1 MINEQIH
8 SYKILSLLGE
18 GGMANVYLAYDSK
31 FESEVAI
38 KILKF
43 EFVKNK
49 EIRTRFFDEAKI
61 LNELDHPNIVKV
73 KDFID
78 AGDIVAFVMEF
89 IDGKTID
96 QLVLENDYSFNE
108 LKSIFHQMI
117 SAIEYVHIEGLVHR
131 DIKPSNFIVAKNG
144 KVKLLDFGVAK
155 NISFKTND
163 PNKTLSGQIIGTPFY
178 MSPEQ
183 IISSKDLTNKSDI
196 YSLGVTLWFMVMK
209 KQPYEHITSNKE
221 LDKQIEQIPL
231 PLTYTIWDTVIQEA
245 TIKNPKKR
253 TIQSFYTVDEVSDGD
268 TIIAKTDQSK
278 KYIKILSIV
287 ALSIGIIALIG
298 TLFYLNNNLPNNQIN
313 QKMDAAITDTKDSL
327 IVKGKDSIIT
337 INESGQHKKQTG
349 IESEKVKNPKQ
360 NTDKDIDYS
369 KFEAIAETDLKVNKI
384 LIELL
389 PNSSKYRDNDK
400 KRFDDLLIFAFNN
413 FESVLPTDK
422 NSQKFINLCNL
433 KNDLYYQLNKSKI
446 EYSPKKINDICL

>member
-117 SAIEYVHIEGLVHR
+117 SAIKYVHIEGLVHR
-131 DIKPSNFIVAKNG
+131 DIKPSNFV
-144 KVKLLDFGVAK
+144 
-155 NISFKTND
+155 
-163 PNKTLSGQIIGTPFY
+163 IG
-178 MSPEQ
+178 
-183 IISSKDLTNKSDI
+183 
-196 YSLGVTLWFMVMK
+196 
-209 KQPYEHITSNKE
+209 
-221 LDKQIEQIPL
+221 
-231 PLTYTIWDTVIQEA
+231 
-245 TIKNPKKR
+245 
-253 TIQSFYTVDEVSDGD
+253 
-268 TIIAKTDQSK
+268 
-278 KYIKILSIV
+278 
-287 ALSIGIIALIG
+287 
-298 TLFYLNNNLPNNQIN
+298 
-313 QKMDAAITDTKDSL
+313 
-327 IVKGKDSIIT
+327 
-337 INESGQHKKQTG
+337 
-349 IESEKVKNPKQ
+349 
-360 NTDKDIDYS
+360 
-369 KFEAIAETDLKVNKI
+369 
-384 LIELL
+384 
-389 PNSSKYRDNDK
+389 RD
-400 KRFDDLLIFAFNN
+400 
-413 FESVLPTDK
+413 
-422 NSQKFINLCNL
+422 
-433 KNDLYYQLNKSKI
+433 
-446 EYSPKKINDICL
+446 